1 MIKAILKLIKVVLTL
16 RVLIGFD
23 HLMFLSW
30 GLIRLSCFWL
40 LFNTYLV
47 LTPFQRLTSKTEN
60 QF

>member
-23 HLMFLSW
+23 YLIFLSW

-40 LFNTYLV
+40 LFNTYLL
-47 LTPFQRLTSKTEN
+47 LTPYSKIDK
-60 QF
+60 